1 MYPPERNCGEGSG
14 IQACKVEFQFKG
26 PRPGANDGR
35 DIALIR
41 LSSPMNIQGN
51 IELPFETPVDDQRT
65 IMAGTGRN
73 NVNTCKSLLSYQT
86 VQNSFLAPQWYET
99 KGTYRAVSGSC
110 RGDSGGPDW
119 SFGVGLT
126 GITSG
131 APLDDIGCTTGLTV
145 FSNIAFYQEWIEETM
160 ENFAT
165 C

>member
-26 PRPGANDGR
+26 PPGANDGR

-99 KGTYRAVSGSC
+99 K
-110 RGDSGGPDW
+110 
-119 SFGVGLT
+119 
-126 GITSG
+126 
-131 APLDDIGCTTGLTV
+131 
-145 FSNIAFYQEWIEETM
+145 
-160 ENFAT
+160 
-165 C
+165 